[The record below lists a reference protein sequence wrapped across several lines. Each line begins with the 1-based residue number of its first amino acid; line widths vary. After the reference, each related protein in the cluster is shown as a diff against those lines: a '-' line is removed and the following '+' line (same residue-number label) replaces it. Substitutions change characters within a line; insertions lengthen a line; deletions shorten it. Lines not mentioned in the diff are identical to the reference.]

1 MRRFVRPPRLVHF
14 SASSRPKRR
23 KPPLTES
30 SASATRLPPPSTVE
44 GRPLCHRENC
54 PAHGTLTQ
62 KDALWLFSLRPWAAA
77 ICRRL
82 GLRGQDVEDATQSA
96 FTSAL
101 SSWALFHHNEELP
114 LLEQRRC
121 WFAAIVWRCAS
132 KLRYRRDRQKHVE
145 RRGASELPQSF
156 PSHECRVAA
165 RAILRKLP
173 YSTTP
178 ERWRV
183 WAAYRV
189 HGVPVEDIAIIEGR
203 PLGTIYNL
211 LRLARTDFVSA
222 LRREAAAA
230 SGPVVNRRTSK
241 VR

>member
-14 SASSRPKRR
+14 SASSRPKHR
-23 KPPLTES
+23 KPPLEES
-30 SASATRLPPPSTVE
+30 SASSTRLPPPSTSE
-44 GRPLCHRENC
+44 GQSLCHRENC

-132 KLRYRRDRQKHVE
+132 KLRYRRDRQRHVE
-145 RRGASELPQSF
+145 RRGA
-156 PSHECRVAA
+156 A
-165 RAILRKLP
+165 RASYLRASPLTSAESQHARFSASSP
-173 YSTTP
+173 TP
-178 ERWRV
+178 PLRSDG
-183 WAAYRV
+183 AS
-189 HGVPVEDIAIIEGR
+189 GR
-203 PLGTIYNL
+203 PTGSTASPSKTSRSSRGGPSEPSTIFCGSLG
-211 LRLARTDFVSA
+211 
-222 LRREAAAA
+222 
-230 SGPVVNRRTSK
+230 RTSFRPFGEK
-241 VR
+241 RRRRAVRS